1 MYKNTAPEIHILP
14 IGGLFVTDKDMII
27 QTVLGSCVATTLFDC
42 ERKIAGMNHILLPGT
57 FHKENA
63 DRMLDEKDLKYGIF
77 SMEKLI
83 ASVLNLGARKDRL
96 DARIYG
102 GSFVSNSNQFLEIQK
117 NNVEFVKEF
126 LKMSKIRIVEE
137 LTMQNEALK
146 IFFRTGSG
154 KVEVTRLPNINK
166 NE

>member
-1 MYKNTAPEIHILP
+1 MNKPSAPHMQIVP

-27 QTVLGSCVATTLFDC
+27 QTVLGSCVATTLFDV

-57 FHKENA
+57 FHNKNV
-63 DRMLDEKDLKYGIF
+63 DKMLDEKDLKYGIF

-83 ASVLNLGARKDRL
+83 SGVLNLGARKESL
-96 DARIYG
+96 EARIYG
-102 GSFVSNSNQFLEIQK
+102 GSFVNNFNQFLEIQK

-126 LKMSKIRIVEE
+126 LKMSKIKIVEE
-137 LTMQNEALK
+137 ITMQNEALK
-146 IFFRTGSG
+146 ILLWTSNG
-154 KVEVTRLPNINK
+154 KVEISRLPNINK